1 MKTRRSSRKAA
12 GTDIQDGIRYHG
24 NPDQIKQLV
33 GIFMDN
39 ALKYSEEHGQIR
51 VTLQQTQ
58 NKKVL
63 KVYNTGKGIPESEKE
78 KIFQR
83 FYRSDASRSRA
94 TRRLRSGAVHR
105 PEHRRR
111 P

>member
-1 MKTRRSSRKAA
+1 M
-12 GTDIQDGIRYHG
+12 
-24 NPDQIKQLV
+24 
-33 GIFMDN
+33 GIFIDN

-83 FYRSDASRSRA
+83 FYRSPAV
-94 TRRLRSGAVHR
+94 SGEEGVLWSGTVHR

-111 P
+111 S